1 MSSLLAMLLSAA
13 GDVAQ
18 GTVALSSLTASAEA
32 FDPSTA
38 TASYSLTS
46 AGVRTA
52 SGLSNANWINPAM
65 GMGDFEVLAT
75 VQSGTLSSG
84 PTGSYLPLSTTRTW
98 TRQRSGV
105 GRSACIIRIQV
116 RRISD
121 AAQVADVTITLQAT
135 VVADVTITLQAT
147 VSIP

>member
-1 MSSLLAMLLSAA
+1 MSSLLAMLLTAA

-18 GTVALSSLTASAEA
+18 GAVSLASLTASAEA
-32 FDPSTA
+32 FDPATA
-38 TASYSLTS
+38 TASYSLAST
-46 AGVRTA
+46 GVRSA
-52 SGLSNANWINPAM
+52 SGLSNANWINPAV

-84 PTGSYLPLSTTRTW
+84 LTGSYLPLSATRTW

-105 GRSACIIRIQV
+105 GTSTCIIRIQV

-121 AAQVADVTITLQAT
+121 AVQ
-135 VVADVTITLQAT
+135 VADVTITLQAT

>member
-1 MSSLLAMLLSAA
+1 MSSLLALLLSAA

-18 GTVALSSLTASAEA
+18 GTVALSNLTANAEA
-32 FDPSTA
+32 FDPTAA

-52 SGLSNANWINPAM
+52 SGLSNANWINPAV

-75 VQSGTLSSG
+75 VQSGALSSG
-84 PTGSYLPLSTTRTW
+84 STGSYLPLSTTRTW

-105 GRSACIIRIQV
+105 GSSACVIRIQV

-121 AAQVADVTITLQAT
+121 AVQ
-135 VVADVTITLQAT
+135 VADVTITLQAT